1 MKREAPEIR
10 WRAVIAGGAATL
22 VLAFGISLVAALL
35 GSLPLVAVGVFV
47 GIALGAAAAGR
58 LAGTAG
64 ILHGGLVAALWIL
77 ASAVVA
83 PSGPASSDVLGDT
96 LRTVVLDVAS
106 LLVGAFAGW
115 AGSRSAGGD

>member
-1 MKREAPEIR
+1 MKREAPDIR

-35 GSLPLVAVGVFV
+35 GSLPLVAAGVFV
-47 GIALGAAAAGR
+47 GIAVGAAAAGR

-77 ASAVVA
+77 ASGVVA
-83 PSGPASSDVLGDT
+83 PSSPASSDVLGDT

-106 LLVGAFAGW
+106 LLVGSFAGW
-115 AGSRSAGGD
+115 VGSRSAGGD